1 VPPEERREWLN
12 QRALH
17 EPDGSRPVQR
27 NPFRA
32 TGSCARRPSTSF
44 RQPGERVG
52 DPSSDDP
59 LDSCLDHPYSLRLI
73 GDGNRRAFTLT
84 HRQTR
89 ARRVATVSTG
99 LVAATTLGLAGC
111 GRSSSPQTPSTS
123 TPATGSSASTAAGQ
137 PGSFSTLKNI
147 CGPGTAKGAT
157 ARGVTDT
164 SINITTL
171 GDPGNSVEPGLFQ
184 EMFDASHAFVNWCNA
199 AGGINGRKIVLHTR
213 DAKLFNGAARIIDA
227 CRTDFMS
234 VGGGTTSDAGTVK
247 PRLACGLGSI
257 PAITISP
264 EAGDAGLQVQPVPI
278 PTNTVFVGG
287 FRAVAAQDPSAS
299 SHIGLYVTNIS
310 SVAAIGAREKK
321 GLIAAGLGVPD
332 FQEFP
337 YSVTNWRPYLEVSK
351 NAGTKVV
358 SVVGIATYAPF
369 LSGMQDVGY
378 NPTIVASIDAYQDN
392 FTKLMAATPGAP
404 PVYIQLQNLPFEL
417 ANQVPAVKAEVD
429 LLTTTRPLAQLTG
442 YSSDSLSAWLLWA
455 KSATACGSDLTVNCV
470 LQKAKTNKV
479 WDAGGFMGPVDLT
492 GSPKSTDCM
501 TIMKASATGFIYDKA
516 VTKPNQ
522 GFFNCDPK
530 NVQSVS

>member
-1 VPPEERREWLN
+1 MPSRVWRLCP
-12 QRALH
+12 
-17 EPDGSRPVQR
+17 SRP
-27 NPFRA
+27 
-32 TGSCARRPSTSF
+32 SPSPRSI
-44 RQPGERVG
+44 
-52 DPSSDDP
+52 S
-59 LDSCLDHPYSLRLI
+59 
-73 GDGNRRAFTLT
+73 DGNRRAFTLA
-84 HRQTR
+84 HTR
-89 ARRVATVSTG
+89 TRVRWVATIPTGLIVST
-99 LVAATTLGLAGC
+99 ALGLAGC
-111 GRSSSPQTPSTS
+111 GRSSSPQTSASS
-123 TPATGSSASTAAGQ
+123 TPATSSSASTAVVQ
-137 PGSFSTLKNI
+137 PGTFATLKNI
-147 CGPGTAKGAT
+147 CGSGTAKGAT

-227 CRTDFMS
+227 CRTDFMA

-247 PRLACGLGSI
+247 PRLACGLGAI
-257 PAITISP
+257 PALTISP

-287 FRAVAAQDPSAS
+287 ARALAAQDPTAGA
-299 SHIGLYVTNIS
+299 HIGLYVTNIS
-310 SVAAIGAREKK
+310 SVAAIGARERK
-321 GLIAAGLGVPD
+321 GLIASGLAVPD

-337 YSVTNWRPYLEVSK
+337 YSVTNWRPYLERSK
-351 NAGTKVV
+351 NVGTKVV
-358 SVVGIATYAPF
+358 SVVGIASYAPF
-369 LSGMQDVGY
+369 ISGMQDIGY
-378 NPTIVASIDAYQDN
+378 KPTILASVDAYQDN
-392 FTKLMAATPGAP
+392 FTKLMATTPGAP
-404 PVYIQLQNLPFEL
+404 PVYIQLQALPFEL

-455 KSATACGSDLTVNCV
+455 KSATECGSDLTVSCV
-470 LQKAKTNKV
+470 LQKAKANRD

-492 GSPKSTDCM
+492 GSPTSTDCM
-501 TIMKASATGFIYDKA
+501 TIMKASASGFIYQKA

-530 NVQSVS
+530 NIQSVS